1 MLKIKDFV
9 NSDVSSDY
17 KFPDVIRIVNVCTKH
32 NIEITFAEAEE
43 LWNKYSDDYCAQW
56 LILPD
61 SDEYLFEIIIEQAKK
76 IWKK

>member
-17 KFPDVIRIVNVCTKH
+17 TFPDVIRIINVCAKH
-32 NIEITFAEAEE
+32 NIEITSAEAEE

>member
-1 MLKIKDFV
+1 MIRIKDYI
-9 NSDVSSDY
+9 NSDVADDY
-17 KFPDVIRIVNVCTKH
+17 VAADIIRIVDVCAKH

-43 LWNKYSDDYCAQW
+43 LWNKYSDDCCAQW

-61 SDEYLFEIIIEQAKK
+61 SDDYLFEVIIEQAKK